1 MRITKPKK
9 LLKGDVIGLIA
20 PGSNVDDPGIIERGV
35 NYLEKLGYRV
45 ELGENSDKS
54 LGYLAGTDQQRIDDL
69 HSMFKNKKVNA
80 IICIRG
86 GYGAFRLLDKI
97 DYKLIKN
104 NPKIFVGYSEIT
116 SLQMAIFHKTGLV
129 TFAGPMIHPDFSNE
143 INPYTEEFFWRMIT
157 STKKT
162 GKLTFPEVHN
172 LPAITKGKGSG
183 RIVGGNLAVFSAMIG
198 TDYLPDLNKKIL
210 IIEDI
215 GELPYKIDRILNKMR
230 MTKIFRKLNGLI
242 LGRFVDCY
250 EHDPAKKT
258 LTLGE
263 VMEDYL
269 KDLKIPILYTFPH
282 GHIKE
287 KVTIPFGITVSMNA
301 TKGYVEYTEGAVR

>member
-1 MRITKPKK
+1 MRIIKPNK

-20 PGSNVDDPGIIERGV
+20 PASNVDDPGIIEKGV
-35 NYLEKLGYRV
+35 HYFEKLGYRV
-45 ELGENSDKS
+45 ELGKNSDKS
-54 LGYLAGTDQQRIDDL
+54 FGYLAGTDEQRIDDL
-69 HSMFKNKKVNA
+69 HYMFKNKKVKA

-97 DYKLIKN
+97 NYKLIKN

-116 SLQMAIFHKTGLV
+116 SLQMAMFQKTGLV
-129 TFAGPMIHPDFSNE
+129 TFAGPMIYPDFSDE
-143 INPYTEEFFWRMIT
+143 INSYTEEFFWKMIT
-157 STKKT
+157 SPKKF
-162 GKLTFPEVHN
+162 GRLTFPEENN

-183 RIVGGNLAVFSAMIG
+183 RIIGGNLAVFSAMIG

-215 GELPYKIDRILNKMR
+215 SELPYKIDRIFNKMR
-230 MTKIFRKLNGLI
+230 IAKLFRALNGII
-242 LGRFVDCY
+242 LGRFIDCY

-263 VMEDYL
+263 IMEDYL

-287 KVTIPFGITVSMNA
+287 KVTIPFGITVNMNA
-301 TKGYVEYTEGAVR
+301 TKGYVEYTEGAVM

>member
-1 MRITKPKK
+1 MRIIKPKK

-20 PGSNVDDPGIIERGV
+20 PGSNVDDPAILERGV
-35 NYLEKLGYRV
+35 SYLEKLGYRV
-45 ELGENSDKS
+45 ELGINSDKS
-54 LGYLAGTDQQRIDDL
+54 FGYLAGTDQQRIEDL
-69 HSMFKNKKVNA
+69 HNMFKNKNVKA

-116 SLQMAIFHKTGLV
+116 SLQMAMLHKTGLV

-157 STKKT
+157 STKII
-162 GKLTFPEVHN
+162 GRLTFPEENN
-172 LPAITKGKGSG
+172 LSSITKGKGSG
-183 RIVGGNLAVFSAMIG
+183 RIIGGNLAVFSAMIG
-198 TDYLPDLNKKIL
+198 TDYLPELNKKIL
-210 IIEDI
+210 VIEDI

-230 MTKIFRKLNGLI
+230 IAKLFRQLNGLI
-242 LGRFVDCY
+242 LGRFIDCY
-250 EHDPAKKT
+250 EHDPSKKT

-263 VMEDYL
+263 VMEDYFR
-269 KDLKIPILYTFPH
+269 DLKIPILYTFPH
-282 GHIKE
+282 GHINE
-287 KVTIPFGITVSMNA
+287 KVTIPFGITVNMNA
-301 TKGYVEYTEGAVR
+301 TKGYVEYSESAVR